1 MKILTFDACREKMY
15 VTLSQDGIVSES
27 RIITNTKDKY
37 NSAFLIPTIIELLK
51 FQKMELKDI
60 DTLGVNIGPGSFT
73 GVRAALTV
81 AKVLQ
86 NQLNIKAV
94 GISSLEIYALL
105 NETGKAT
112 LCLLDAKRSMAYAG
126 IYKSGKIIKEPC
138 LLDIKEAQ
146 NLAKSDD
153 FFIISDT
160 FITKTLEADKE
171 LKPLNLDSVNTDFG
185 IFLAEL
191 AFKNANKERPLIPL
205 YIQSPPITP
214 SKPRV

>member
-15 VTLSQDGIVSES
+15 VTLSEDGIVSES
-27 RIITNTKDKY
+27 RIIKNTKDKY

-51 FQKMELKDI
+51 SKKMEVKDI

-86 NQLNIKAV
+86 QQLNIKAL
-94 GISSLEIYALL
+94 GIPSLEIYSLL
-105 NETGKAT
+105 NKTCKPT
-112 LCLLDAKRSMAYAG
+112 LCLLDAKRGMSYAG
-126 IYKSGKIIKEPC
+126 IYKSKKNIKEPC
-138 LLDIKEAQ
+138 LISIQEAQ

-160 FITKTLEADKE
+160 FLAKILETDKE
-171 LKPLNLDSVNTDFG
+171 LNPLNLDSVDADFG
-185 IFLAEL
+185 KFLAEL
-191 AFKNANKERPLIPL
+191 TFENANTLRPLTPL

-214 SKPRV
+214 SKSLT